1 MLINLHGMKYSD
13 TIYVVNGKDNLFD
26 YPLNSCTMQECISYL
41 SSINLIG
48 VDTETEGF
56 DFTGKKLLM
65 IQCGDKEKQF
75 VIDYRVTSKEDLA
88 LLKSVL
94 EDDSKIKILHN
105 AKFDYKF
112 LKFYC
117 NISLNNVYDT
127 FLVEKILHCGKDDY
141 GFALGKLTQRYLGV
155 TLNKEVRNR
164 FVNQESNPF
173 TVDQIVY
180 GSKDVEYLIDIYHK
194 QQADIDFKKLRSV
207 VKLENMAVIVFS
219 EIEYEGLIL
228 DTEAWKKL
236 AVRNKATSL
245 ELEKQLDKSLVA
257 DERFSRYKAQKQMDL
272 FTPVE
277 ELKDSTVKWS
287 SPTQVLKVF
296 RTLVPE
302 LESANGKKLA
312 PYRYKHNLIDEY
324 IKYKEKDKLSSAF
337 GENFYTFLSADKK
350 VRTNFTQIL
359 DTGRVSS
366 SEPNMQQIPATNEYR
381 NCFIAPE
388 GYVFVSSDYSSQE
401 LNVIAYGSQDPVFLK
416 ALENNEDLHSVCAE
430 LVFGDVWNK
439 AAEPDCD
446 YVKAKEKCNCK
457 EHKKLRTQVKT
468 INFGLAYGMGPKKL
482 SETINCNLKEAKE
495 LIAKYFKAFPKI
507 QSFLDGLGEFGK
519 RHGYIETFPP
529 FKRKR
534 WFTSWTPKMY
544 NNKDSF
550 MELGSIERA
559 SKNTPIQGSSA
570 DMTKL
575 ALVLIYKHIKENNLP
590 VKIVMTV
597 HDQID
602 TVCPIDYAEE
612 WKLKMTELMEKAANT
627 IIKNGLLKAE
637 TSITKVWSK

>member
-1 MLINLHGMKYSD
+1 MHIQQQEMKYSNS
-13 TIYVVNGKDNLFD
+13 IYVVGGKDNLFE
-26 YPLNSCTMQECISYL
+26 YPLNSCTMDECVSYL
-41 SSINLIG
+41 QSIDLIG

-75 VIDYRVTSKEDLA
+75 VIDYRVTSKEDMA
-88 LLKSVL
+88 KLKTVL
-94 EDDSKIKILHN
+94 EDASKTKILHN

-155 TLNKEVRNR
+155 TLNKEIRNR
-164 FVNQESNPF
+164 FVGQESSPF

-180 GSKDVEYLIDIYHK
+180 GAKDVEYLIDIYHK
-194 QQADIDFKKLRSV
+194 QQADIDSKKLRSV
-207 VKLENMAVIVFS
+207 VKLENEAVVVFS

-236 AVRNKATSL
+236 AVRNKAISV
-245 ELEKQLDKSLVA
+245 ELEKELDKSLLA
-257 DERFSRYKAQKQMDL
+257 DERFSRYKAEKQLDM
-272 FTPVE
+272 FTPE
-277 ELKDSTVKWS
+277 EDLKDSTVKWS
-287 SPTQVLKVF
+287 SPTQVLKIF

-312 PYRYKHNLIDEY
+312 PYRFKHTLIDEY

-430 LVFGDVWNK
+430 LVFGEVWKN
-439 AAEPDCD
+439 AAEDGCA
-446 YVKAKEKCNCK
+446 YYETKEKCDCK
-457 EHKKLRTQVKT
+457 AHKKLRTQVKT

-482 SETINCNLKEAKE
+482 SETINCDVKEAKE

-507 QSFLDGLGEFGK
+507 QSFLDRLGEFGK
-519 RHGYIETFPP
+519 KHGYIETFPP

-544 NNKDSF
+544 NDRDSF

-575 ALVLIYKHIKENNLP
+575 ALVLLHRHIKKENLP

-602 TVCPIDYAEE
+602 TICPKDYAQE
-612 WKLKMTELMEKAANT
+612 WSKQMTDIMEQAANI

-637 TSITKVWSK
+637 TTITNVWSK

>member
-1 MLINLHGMKYSD
+1 MKYSS
-13 TIYVVNGKDNLFD
+13 IYVVNGKEALFD
-26 YPLNSCTMQECISYL
+26 SPLQSCTMQDCVNHL
-41 SSINLIG
+41 QSIDLIAA
-48 VDTETEGF
+48 DTETEGL

-65 IQCGDKEKQF
+65 IQVGDKDKQF
-75 VIDYRVTSKEDLA
+75 VIDYRVTSKEDIA

-94 EDDSKIKILHN
+94 EDESKIKILHN

-127 FLVEKILHCGKDDY
+127 MLTEKVLHCGKDDF
-141 GFALGKLTQRYLGV
+141 GFSLGKLTQRYLNV
-155 TLNKEVRNR
+155 TLNKDVRNR
-164 FVNQESNPF
+164 FIDLGSNPF
-173 TVDQIVY
+173 TVDQMVY
-180 GSKDVEYLIDIYHK
+180 GAKDVEYLIDIYHK
-194 QQADIDFKKLRSV
+194 QQPDIEYKKLRSV
-207 VKLENMAVIVFS
+207 VKLENLAVVVFS

-228 DTEAWKKL
+228 DTEAWQKL
-236 AVRNKATSL
+236 AVRNKAQSVV
-245 ELEKQLDKSLVA
+245 LEKELDKTLLA
-257 DERFSRYKAQKQMDL
+257 DERFSRYKAHKQLDM
-272 FTPVE
+272 FTDVE
-277 ELKDSTVKWS
+277 ELKSSTVKWS
-287 SPTQVLKVF
+287 SPTQVVKIF

-302 LESANGKKLA
+302 LENANGKKLA
-312 PYRYKHNLIDEY
+312 PYRYKHVLIDEY

-337 GENFYTFLSADKK
+337 GDNFYSLLSADKK

-381 NCFIAPE
+381 NCFVAPE

-416 ALENNEDLHSVCAE
+416 ALQNNEDLHSVCAE

-446 YVKAKEKCNCK
+446 YVLKREKCNCSA
-457 EHKKLRTQVKT
+457 HKKLRTQVKT

-482 SETINCNLKEAKE
+482 SETINCSTKEAKE
-495 LIAKYFKAFPKI
+495 LITKYFKAFPKI
-507 QSFLDGLGEFGK
+507 EAFLNGLGEFGK
-519 RHGYIETFPP
+519 KHGYIETFPP
-529 FKRKR
+529 FRRKR
-534 WFTSWTPKMY
+534 WFNSWTPKMY
-544 NNKDSF
+544 SDRDSF

-575 ALVLIYKHIKENNLP
+575 ALVLIHKHVKENNLP
-590 VKIVMTV
+590 VKIIMTV

-602 TVCPIDYAEE
+602 TICPREYAEE
-612 WKLKMTELMEKAANT
+612 WKIVMTELMERAANT
-627 IIKNGLLKAE
+627 VIKNGLLKAE
-637 TSITKVWSK
+637 TSITNVWSK

>member
-1 MLINLHGMKYSD
+1 MHIQQPRMKYSS
-13 TIYVVNGKDNLFD
+13 IYVVNGKEALFD
-26 YPLNSCTMQECISYL
+26 SPLQSCTMQDCVNHL
-41 SSINLIG
+41 QSIDLIAA
-48 VDTETEGF
+48 DTETEGL

-65 IQCGDKEKQF
+65 IQVGDKDKQF
-75 VIDYRVTSKEDLA
+75 VIDYRVTSKEDIA

-127 FLVEKILHCGKDDY
+127 MLTEKVLHCGKDDF
-141 GFALGKLTQRYLGV
+141 GFSLGKLTQRYLNV
-155 TLNKEVRNR
+155 TLNKDVRNR
-164 FVNQESNPF
+164 FIDLGSNPF
-173 TVDQIVY
+173 TVDQMVY
-180 GSKDVEYLIDIYHK
+180 GAKDVEYLIDIYHK
-194 QQADIDFKKLRSV
+194 QQPDIEYKKLRSV
-207 VKLENMAVIVFS
+207 VKLENLAVVVFS

-228 DTEAWKKL
+228 DTEAWQKL
-236 AVRNKATSL
+236 AVRNKAQSVV
-245 ELEKQLDKSLVA
+245 LEKELDKTLLA
-257 DERFSRYKAQKQMDL
+257 DERFSRYKAHKQLDM
-272 FTPVE
+272 FTDVE
-277 ELKDSTVKWS
+277 ELKSSTVKWS
-287 SPTQVLKVF
+287 SPTQVVKIF

-302 LESANGKKLA
+302 LENANGKKLA
-312 PYRYKHNLIDEY
+312 PYRYKHVLIDEY

-337 GENFYTFLSADKK
+337 GDNFYSLLSADKK

-381 NCFIAPE
+381 NCFVAPE

-416 ALENNEDLHSVCAE
+416 ALQNNEDLHSVCAE

-439 AAEPDCD
+439 AADPDCD
-446 YVKAKEKCNCK
+446 YVKSKEKCNCSA
-457 EHKKLRTQVKT
+457 HKKLRTQVKT

-482 SETINCNLKEAKE
+482 SETINCSTKEAKE
-495 LIAKYFKAFPKI
+495 LITKYFKAFPKI
-507 QSFLDGLGEFGK
+507 EAFLNGLGEFGK
-519 RHGYIETFPP
+519 KHGYIETFPP
-529 FKRKR
+529 FRRKR
-534 WFTSWTPKMY
+534 WFNSWTPKMY
-544 NNKDSF
+544 SDRDSF

-575 ALVLIYKHIKENNLP
+575 ALVLIHKHVKENNLP
-590 VKIVMTV
+590 VKIIMTV

-602 TVCPIDYAEE
+602 TICPREYAEE
-612 WKLKMTELMEKAANT
+612 WKILMTELMERAANT
-627 IIKNGLLKAE
+627 VIKNGLLKAE
-637 TSITKVWSK
+637 TSITNVWSK

>member
-1 MLINLHGMKYSD
+1 MHIQQPRMKYSS
-13 TIYVVNGKDNLFD
+13 IYVVNGKEALFD
-26 YPLNSCTMQECISYL
+26 SPLQSCTMQDCVNHL
-41 SSINLIG
+41 QSIDLIAA
-48 VDTETEGF
+48 DTETEGL

-65 IQCGDKEKQF
+65 IQVGDKEKQF
-75 VIDYRVTSKEDLA
+75 VIDYRVTSKEDIA

-127 FLVEKILHCGKDDY
+127 MLTEKVLHCGKDDY
-141 GFALGKLTQRYLGV
+141 GFGLAKLVYRYLNV
-155 TLNKEVRNR
+155 TLNKDVRNR
-164 FVNQESNPF
+164 FIDLGSNPF
-173 TVDQIVY
+173 TVDQMVY
-180 GSKDVEYLIDIYHK
+180 GAKDVEYLIDIYHK
-194 QQADIDFKKLRSV
+194 QQPDIEYKKLRSV
-207 VKLENMAVIVFS
+207 VKLENLAVVVFS

-228 DTEAWKKL
+228 DTEAWQKL
-236 AVRNKATSL
+236 AVRNKAQSVV
-245 ELEKQLDKSLVA
+245 LEKELDKTLLA
-257 DERFSRYKAQKQMDL
+257 DERFSRYKAHKQLDM
-272 FTPVE
+272 FTDVE
-277 ELKDSTVKWS
+277 ELKSSTVKWS
-287 SPTQVLKVF
+287 SPTQVVKIF

-302 LESANGKKLA
+302 LENANGKKLA
-312 PYRYKHNLIDEY
+312 PYRYKHVLIDEY

-337 GENFYTFLSADKK
+337 GDNFYSLLSADKK

-381 NCFIAPE
+381 NCFVAPE

-416 ALENNEDLHSVCAE
+416 ALQNNEDLHSVCAE

-439 AAEPDCD
+439 AADPDCD
-446 YVKAKEKCNCK
+446 YVKSKEKCNCSA
-457 EHKKLRTQVKT
+457 HKKLRTQVKT

-482 SETINCNLKEAKE
+482 SETINCSTKEAKE
-495 LIAKYFKAFPKI
+495 LITKYFKAFPKI
-507 QSFLDGLGEFGK
+507 EAFLNGLGEFGK
-519 RHGYIETFPP
+519 KHGYIETFPP
-529 FKRKR
+529 FRRKR
-534 WFTSWTPKMY
+534 WFNSWTPKMY
-544 NNKDSF
+544 SDRDSF

-575 ALVLIYKHIKENNLP
+575 ALVLIHKHVKENNLP
-590 VKIVMTV
+590 VKIIMTV

-602 TVCPIDYAEE
+602 TICPREYAEE
-612 WKLKMTELMEKAANT
+612 WKVVMTELMERAANT
-627 IIKNGLLKAE
+627 VIKNGLLKAE

>member
-1 MLINLHGMKYSD
+1 MHIQQPRMKYSS
-13 TIYVVNGKDNLFD
+13 IYVVNGKEALFD
-26 YPLNSCTMQECISYL
+26 SPLQSCTMQDCVSHL
-41 SSINLIG
+41 QSITLIG

-65 IQCGDKEKQF
+65 IQVGDKDKQF
-75 VIDYRVTSKEDLA
+75 VIDYRVTSKEDIA

-127 FLVEKILHCGKDDY
+127 FLTEKVLHCGKDDY
-141 GFALGKLTQRYLGV
+141 GFALGKLTQRYLNV

-164 FVNQESNPF
+164 FVDLGSNPF
-173 TVDQIVY
+173 TVDQMVY
-180 GSKDVEYLIDIYHK
+180 GAKDVEYLIDIYHK
-194 QQADIDFKKLRSV
+194 QQPDIEYKKLRSV
-207 VKLENMAVIVFS
+207 VKLENLAVVVFS

-236 AVRNKATSL
+236 AVRNKAQSIV
-245 ELEKQLDKSLVA
+245 LEKELDKTLLA
-257 DERFSRYKAQKQMDL
+257 DERFSRYKAQKQMDM

-287 SPTQVLKVF
+287 SPTQVLKIF

-302 LESANGKKLA
+302 LENANGKKLA
-312 PYRYKHNLIDEY
+312 PYRFKHVLIDEY

-381 NCFIAPE
+381 NCFVAPE

-416 ALENNEDLHSVCAE
+416 ALQNNEDLHSVCAE
-430 LVFGDVWNK
+430 LVFGDVWKN
-439 AAEPDCD
+439 AAEEDCA
-446 YVKAKEKCNCK
+446 YYKTKEKCDCK
-457 EHKKLRTQVKT
+457 AHKKLRTQVKT

-482 SETINCNLKEAKE
+482 SETINCDVKEAKI
-495 LIAKYFKAFPKI
+495 LITKYFKAFPKI
-507 QSFLDGLGEFGK
+507 EAFLNGLGEFGK
-519 RHGYIETFPP
+519 KHGYIETFPP
-529 FKRKR
+529 FRRKR
-534 WFTSWTPKMY
+534 WFNSWTPKMY
-544 NNKDSF
+544 SDRDSF

-575 ALVLIYKHIKENNLP
+575 ALVLIHKHVKENNLP
-590 VKIVMTV
+590 VKIIMTV

-602 TVCPIDYAEE
+602 TICPREYAEE
-612 WKLKMTELMEKAANT
+612 WKIVMTELMEKAANT
-627 IIKNGLLKAE
+627 VIKNGLLKAE
-637 TSITKVWSK
+637 TSITNVWSK

>member
-1 MLINLHGMKYSD
+1 MHIQQPRMKYSS
-13 TIYVVNGKDNLFD
+13 IYVVNGKEALFD
-26 YPLNSCTMQECISYL
+26 SPLQSCTMQDCVNHL
-41 SSINLIG
+41 QSIDLIAA
-48 VDTETEGF
+48 DTETEGL

-65 IQCGDKEKQF
+65 IQVGNKDKQF
-75 VIDYRVTSKEDLA
+75 VIDYRVTSKEDIA

-94 EDDSKIKILHN
+94 EDESKIKILHN

-127 FLVEKILHCGKDDY
+127 MLTEKVLHCGKDDY
-141 GFALGKLTQRYLGV
+141 GFSLGKLTQRYLNV
-155 TLNKEVRNR
+155 TLNKDVRNR
-164 FVNQESNPF
+164 FIDLGSNPF
-173 TVDQIVY
+173 TVDQMVY
-180 GSKDVEYLIDIYHK
+180 GAKDVEYLIDIYHK
-194 QQADIDFKKLRSV
+194 QQPDIEFKKLRSV
-207 VKLENMAVIVFS
+207 VKLENLAVVVFS

-228 DTEAWKKL
+228 DTEAWQKL
-236 AVRNKATSL
+236 AVRNKAQSVV
-245 ELEKQLDKSLVA
+245 LEKELDKTLLA
-257 DERFSRYKAQKQMDL
+257 DERFSRYKAHKQLDM
-272 FTPVE
+272 FTDVE
-277 ELKDSTVKWS
+277 ELKSSTVKWS
-287 SPTQVLKVF
+287 SPTQVVKIF

-302 LESANGKKLA
+302 LENANGKKLA
-312 PYRYKHNLIDEY
+312 PYRYKHVLIDEY

-337 GENFYTFLSADKK
+337 GDNFYSLLSADKK

-381 NCFIAPE
+381 NCFVAPE

-416 ALENNEDLHSVCAE
+416 ALQNNEDLHSVCAE

-446 YVKAKEKCNCK
+446 YVLKREKCNCSA
-457 EHKKLRTQVKT
+457 HKKLRTQVKT

-482 SETINCNLKEAKE
+482 SETINCSTKEAKE
-495 LIAKYFKAFPKI
+495 LITKYFKAFPKI
-507 QSFLDGLGEFGK
+507 EAFLNGLGEFGK
-519 RHGYIETFPP
+519 KHGYIETFPP
-529 FKRKR
+529 FRRKR
-534 WFTSWTPKMY
+534 WFNSWTPKMY
-544 NNKDSF
+544 SDRDSF

-575 ALVLIYKHIKENNLP
+575 ALVLIHKHVKENNLP
-590 VKIVMTV
+590 VKIIMTV

-602 TVCPIDYAEE
+602 TICPREYAEE
-612 WKLKMTELMEKAANT
+612 WKILMTELMEKAANT
-627 IIKNGLLKAE
+627 VIKNGLLKAE
-637 TSITKVWSK
+637 TSITNVWSK

>member
-1 MLINLHGMKYSD
+1 MKYSS
-13 TIYVVNGKDNLFD
+13 IYVVNGKEALFD
-26 YPLNSCTMQECISYL
+26 SPLQSCTMQDCVNHL
-41 SSINLIG
+41 QSIDLIAA
-48 VDTETEGF
+48 DTETEGL

-65 IQCGDKEKQF
+65 IQVGDKDKQF
-75 VIDYRVTSKEDLA
+75 VIDYRVTSKEDIA
-88 LLKSVL
+88 LLKTVL

-127 FLVEKILHCGKDDY
+127 MLSEKVLHCGKDDY
-141 GFALGKLTQRYLGV
+141 GFALGKLTQRYLNV

-164 FVNQESNPF
+164 FVDLGSNPF
-173 TVDQIVY
+173 TVDQMVY
-180 GSKDVEYLIDIYHK
+180 GAKDVEYLIDIYHK
-194 QQADIDFKKLRSV
+194 QQPDIEFKKLRSV
-207 VKLENMAVIVFS
+207 VKLENLAVVVFS

-228 DTEAWKKL
+228 DTEAWQKL
-236 AVRNKATSL
+236 AVRNKAQSVV
-245 ELEKQLDKSLVA
+245 LEKELDKTLLA
-257 DERFSRYKAQKQMDL
+257 DERFSRYKAHKQLDM
-272 FTPVE
+272 FTDVE
-277 ELKDSTVKWS
+277 ELKSSTVKWS
-287 SPTQVLKVF
+287 SPTQVVKIF

-302 LESANGKKLA
+302 LENANGKKLA
-312 PYRYKHNLIDEY
+312 PYRYKHVLIDEY

-337 GENFYTFLSADKK
+337 GDNFYSLLSADKK

-381 NCFIAPE
+381 NCFVAPE

-416 ALENNEDLHSVCAE
+416 ALQNNEDLHSVCAE

-439 AAEPDCD
+439 AADPDCD
-446 YVKAKEKCNCK
+446 YVLRKEKCNCSA
-457 EHKKLRTQVKT
+457 HKKLRTQVKT

-482 SETINCNLKEAKE
+482 SETINCSTKEAKE
-495 LIAKYFKAFPKI
+495 LITKYFKAFPKI
-507 QSFLDGLGEFGK
+507 EAFLNGLGEFGK
-519 RHGYIETFPP
+519 KHGYIETFPP
-529 FKRKR
+529 FRRKR
-534 WFTSWTPKMY
+534 WFNSWTPKMY
-544 NNKDSF
+544 SDRDSF

-575 ALVLIYKHIKENNLP
+575 ALVLIHKHVKENNLP
-590 VKIVMTV
+590 VKIIMTV

-602 TVCPIDYAEE
+602 TICPREYAEE
-612 WKLKMTELMEKAANT
+612 WKIVMTELMERAANT
-627 IIKNGLLKAE
+627 VIKNGLLKAE
-637 TSITKVWSK
+637 TSITNVWSK

>member
-1 MLINLHGMKYSD
+1 MLINLRGMKYSD
-13 TIYVVNGKDNLFD
+13 TIYVVGGKDNLFD
-26 YPLNSCTMQECISYL
+26 YPLNSCTMQDCVDYL
-41 SSINLIG
+41 RSIDLIG

-56 DFTGKKLLM
+56 DFTCKKLLM

-75 VIDYRVTSKEDLA
+75 VIDYRVTSKEDIA

-94 EDDSKIKILHN
+94 EDESKIKILHN

-112 LKFYC
+112 LKLYC

-127 FLVEKILHCGKDDY
+127 FLVEKILHCGKTDY

-207 VKLENMAVIVFS
+207 VKLENLAVIVFS

-228 DTEAWKKL
+228 DTKAWEKL
-236 AVRNKATSL
+236 AVRNKALSVQ
-245 ELEKQLDKSLVA
+245 LEKELDKTLLA
-257 DERFSRYKAQKQMDL
+257 DERFSRYKAQKQMDM

-287 SPTQVLKVF
+287 SPTQVLKIF
-296 RTLVPE
+296 RNLVPE

-312 PYRYKHNLIDEY
+312 PYRFKHTIIDEY
-324 IKYKEKDKLSSAF
+324 IKFKEKDKLSSAF

-381 NCFIAPE
+381 NCFVAPE

-446 YVKAKEKCNCK
+446 YVLRKEKCNCK
-457 EHKKLRTQVKT
+457 AHKKLRTQVKT

-482 SETINCNLKEAKE
+482 SETINCNVKEAKE
-495 LIAKYFKAFPKI
+495 LITKYFKAFPKI
-507 QSFLDGLGEFGK
+507 ESFLNNLGEFGK

-529 FKRKR
+529 FRRKR
-534 WFTSWTPKMY
+534 WFNSWTPKMY
-544 NNKDSF
+544 NDKDSF

-575 ALVLIYKHIKENNLP
+575 ALVLIHKHIKENNLP

-602 TVCPIDYAEE
+602 TICPEDYAEE
-612 WKLKMTELMEKAANT
+612 WKQSMTEIMEKASNT

-637 TSITKVWSK
+637 TSITKLWSK

>member
-1 MLINLHGMKYSD
+1 MHIQQPRMKYSS
-13 TIYVVNGKDNLFD
+13 IYVVNGKEALFD
-26 YPLNSCTMQECISYL
+26 SPLQSCTMQDCVDHL
-41 SSINLIG
+41 QSINLIAA
-48 VDTETEGF
+48 DTETEGL

-65 IQCGDKEKQF
+65 IQVGDKEKQF
-75 VIDYRVTSKEDLA
+75 VIDYRVTSKEDIA

-127 FLVEKILHCGKDDY
+127 MLTEKVLHCGKDDY
-141 GFALGKLTQRYLGV
+141 GFSLGKLTQRYLNV
-155 TLNKEVRNR
+155 TLNKDVRNR
-164 FVNQESNPF
+164 FIDLGSNPF
-173 TVDQIVY
+173 TVDQMVY
-180 GSKDVEYLIDIYHK
+180 GAKDVEYLIDIYHK
-194 QQADIDFKKLRSV
+194 QQPDIEYKKLRSV
-207 VKLENMAVIVFS
+207 VKLENLAVVVFS

-228 DTEAWKKL
+228 DTEAWQKL
-236 AVRNKATSL
+236 AVRNKAQSVV
-245 ELEKQLDKSLVA
+245 LEKELDKTLLA
-257 DERFSRYKAQKQMDL
+257 DERFSRYKAHKQLDM
-272 FTPVE
+272 FTDVE
-277 ELKDSTVKWS
+277 ELKSSTVKWS
-287 SPTQVLKVF
+287 SPTQVVKIF

-302 LESANGKKLA
+302 LENANGKKLA
-312 PYRYKHNLIDEY
+312 PYRYKHVLIDEY

-337 GENFYTFLSADKK
+337 GDNFYSLLSADKK

-381 NCFIAPE
+381 NCFVAPE

-416 ALENNEDLHSVCAE
+416 ALQNNEDLHSVCAE

-446 YVKAKEKCNCK
+446 YVLKREKCNCSA
-457 EHKKLRTQVKT
+457 HKKLRTQVKT

-482 SETINCNLKEAKE
+482 SETINCSTKEAKE
-495 LIAKYFKAFPKI
+495 LITKYFKAFPKI
-507 QSFLDGLGEFGK
+507 EAFLNGLGEFGK
-519 RHGYIETFPP
+519 KHGYIETFPP
-529 FKRKR
+529 FRRKR
-534 WFTSWTPKMY
+534 WFNSWTPKMY
-544 NNKDSF
+544 SDRDSF

-575 ALVLIYKHIKENNLP
+575 ALVLIHKHVKENNLP
-590 VKIVMTV
+590 VKIIMTV

-602 TVCPIDYAEE
+602 TICPQEYAEE
-612 WKLKMTELMEKAANT
+612 WKILMTELMERAANT
-627 IIKNGLLKAE
+627 VIKNGLLKAE

>member
-1 MLINLHGMKYSD
+1 MHIQQPRMKYSS
-13 TIYVVNGKDNLFD
+13 IYVVNGKEALFD
-26 YPLNSCTMQECISYL
+26 SPLQSCTMQDCVNHL
-41 SSINLIG
+41 QSIDLIAA
-48 VDTETEGF
+48 DTETEGL

-65 IQCGDKEKQF
+65 IQVGDKDKQF
-75 VIDYRVTSKEDLA
+75 VIDYRVTSKEDIA

-127 FLVEKILHCGKDDY
+127 MLTEKVLHCGKDDY
-141 GFALGKLTQRYLGV
+141 GFGLAKLVYRYLNV
-155 TLNKEVRNR
+155 TLNKDVRNR
-164 FVNQESNPF
+164 FIDLGSNPF
-173 TVDQIVY
+173 TVDQMVY
-180 GSKDVEYLIDIYHK
+180 GAKDVEYLIDIYHK
-194 QQADIDFKKLRSV
+194 QQPDIEFKKLRSV
-207 VKLENMAVIVFS
+207 VKLENLAVVVFS

-228 DTEAWKKL
+228 DTEAWQKL
-236 AVRNKATSL
+236 AVRNKAQSVV
-245 ELEKQLDKSLVA
+245 LEKELDKTLLA
-257 DERFSRYKAQKQMDL
+257 DERFSRYKAHKQLDM
-272 FTPVE
+272 FTDVE
-277 ELKDSTVKWS
+277 ELKSSTVKWS
-287 SPTQVLKVF
+287 SPTQVVKIF

-302 LESANGKKLA
+302 LENANGKKLA
-312 PYRYKHNLIDEY
+312 PYRYKHVLIDEY

-337 GENFYTFLSADKK
+337 GDNFYSLLSADKK

-381 NCFIAPE
+381 NCFVAPE

-416 ALENNEDLHSVCAE
+416 ALQNNEDLHSVCAE

-446 YVKAKEKCNCK
+446 YVLRKEKCNCSA
-457 EHKKLRTQVKT
+457 HKKLRTQVKT

-482 SETINCNLKEAKE
+482 SETINCSTKEAKE
-495 LIAKYFKAFPKI
+495 LITKYFKAFPKI
-507 QSFLDGLGEFGK
+507 EAFLNGLGEFGK
-519 RHGYIETFPP
+519 KHGYIETFPP
-529 FKRKR
+529 FRRKR
-534 WFTSWTPKMY
+534 WFNSWTPKMY
-544 NNKDSF
+544 SDRDSF

-575 ALVLIYKHIKENNLP
+575 ALVLIHKHVKENNLP
-590 VKIVMTV
+590 VKIIMTV

-602 TVCPIDYAEE
+602 TICPREYAEE
-612 WKLKMTELMEKAANT
+612 WKVVMTELMERAANT
-627 IIKNGLLKAE
+627 VIKNGLLKAE
-637 TSITKVWSK
+637 TSITNVWSK

>member
-1 MLINLHGMKYSD
+1 MHIQQPRMKYSD
-13 TIYVVNGKDNLFD
+13 TIYVVGGKDNLFD
-26 YPLNSCTMQECISYL
+26 YPLNSCTMQDCVAHL
-41 SSINLIG
+41 QSITLIG

-65 IQCGDKEKQF
+65 IQVGDKEKQF
-75 VIDYRVTSKEDLA
+75 VIDYRVTSKEDIA

-94 EDDSKIKILHN
+94 EDESKIKILHN

-127 FLVEKILHCGKDDY
+127 FLTEKVLHCGKDDY
-141 GFALGKLTQRYLGV
+141 GFALGKLTQRYLNV

-164 FVNQESNPF
+164 FVDLGSNPF
-173 TVDQIVY
+173 TVDQMVY
-180 GSKDVEYLIDIYHK
+180 GAKDVEYLIDIYHK
-194 QQADIDFKKLRSV
+194 QQPDIEFKKLRSV
-207 VKLENMAVIVFS
+207 VKLENLAVVVFS

-236 AVRNKATSL
+236 AVRNKAQSIV
-245 ELEKQLDKSLVA
+245 LEKELDKTLLA
-257 DERFSRYKAQKQMDL
+257 DERFSRYKAQKQMDM

-287 SPTQVLKVF
+287 SPTQVLKIF

-302 LESANGKKLA
+302 LENANGKKLA
-312 PYRYKHNLIDEY
+312 PYRFKHVLIDEY

-381 NCFIAPE
+381 NCFVAPE

-416 ALENNEDLHSVCAE
+416 ALQNNEDLHSVCAE

-446 YVKAKEKCNCK
+446 YVKSKEKCNCSA
-457 EHKKLRTQVKT
+457 HKKLRTQVKT

-482 SETINCNLKEAKE
+482 SETINCDVKEAKE
-495 LIAKYFKAFPKI
+495 LITKYFKAFPKI
-507 QSFLDGLGEFGK
+507 EEFLNGLGEFGK

-529 FKRKR
+529 FRRKR
-534 WFTSWTPKMY
+534 WFNSWTPKMY
-544 NNKDSF
+544 NDKDSF

-575 ALVLIYKHIKENNLP
+575 ALVLIHKHIKENNLP
-590 VKIVMTV
+590 VKIIMTV

-602 TVCPIDYAEE
+602 TVCPKEYAEE
-612 WKLKMTELMEKAANT
+612 WKVLMTELMEKAALT

-637 TSITKVWSK
+637 TSITNVWSK

>member
-1 MLINLHGMKYSD
+1 MHIQQPRMKYSS
-13 TIYVVNGKDNLFD
+13 IYVVNGKEALFD
-26 YPLNSCTMQECISYL
+26 SPLQSCTMQDCVAHL
-41 SSINLIG
+41 QSITLIAA
-48 VDTETEGF
+48 DTETEGL

-65 IQCGDKEKQF
+65 IQVGDKDKQF
-75 VIDYRVTSKEDLA
+75 VIDYRVTSKEDIA

-94 EDDSKIKILHN
+94 EDESKIKILHN

-127 FLVEKILHCGKDDY
+127 MLTEKVLHCGKDDY
-141 GFALGKLTQRYLGV
+141 GFGLAKLVYRYLNV
-155 TLNKEVRNR
+155 TLNKDVRNR
-164 FVNQESNPF
+164 FIDLGSNPF
-173 TVDQIVY
+173 TVDQMVY
-180 GSKDVEYLIDIYHK
+180 GAKDVEYLIDIYHK
-194 QQADIDFKKLRSV
+194 QQPDIEYKKLRSV
-207 VKLENMAVIVFS
+207 VKLENLAVVVFS

-228 DTEAWKKL
+228 DTEAWQKL
-236 AVRNKATSL
+236 AVRNKAQSVV
-245 ELEKQLDKSLVA
+245 LEKELDKTLLA
-257 DERFSRYKAQKQMDL
+257 DERFSRYKAHKQLDM
-272 FTPVE
+272 FTDVE
-277 ELKDSTVKWS
+277 ELKSSTVKWS
-287 SPTQVLKVF
+287 SPTQVVKIF

-302 LESANGKKLA
+302 LENANGKKLA
-312 PYRYKHNLIDEY
+312 PYRYKHVLIDEY

-337 GENFYTFLSADKK
+337 GDNFYSLLSADKK

-381 NCFIAPE
+381 NCFVAPE

-416 ALENNEDLHSVCAE
+416 ALQNNEDLHSVCAE

-446 YVKAKEKCNCK
+446 YVLKREKCNCSA
-457 EHKKLRTQVKT
+457 HKKLRTQVKT

-482 SETINCNLKEAKE
+482 SETINCSTKEAKE
-495 LIAKYFKAFPKI
+495 LITKYFKAFPKI
-507 QSFLDGLGEFGK
+507 EAFLNGLGEFGK
-519 RHGYIETFPP
+519 KHGYIETFPP
-529 FKRKR
+529 FRRKR
-534 WFTSWTPKMY
+534 WFNSWTPKMY
-544 NNKDSF
+544 SDRDSF

-575 ALVLIYKHIKENNLP
+575 ALVLIHKHVKENNLP
-590 VKIVMTV
+590 VKIIMTV

-602 TVCPIDYAEE
+602 TICPREYAEE
-612 WKLKMTELMEKAANT
+612 WKILMTELMERAANT
-627 IIKNGLLKAE
+627 VIKNGLLKAE

>member
-1 MLINLHGMKYSD
+1 MHIQQPRMKYSD
-13 TIYVVNGKDNLFD
+13 TIYVVGGKDNLFD
-26 YPLNSCTMQECISYL
+26 YPLNSCTMQDCVAHL
-41 SSINLIG
+41 QSITLIG

-65 IQCGDKEKQF
+65 IQVGDKEKQF
-75 VIDYRVTSKEDLA
+75 VIDYRVTSKEDIA

-94 EDDSKIKILHN
+94 EDESKIKILHN

-127 FLVEKILHCGKDDY
+127 FLTEKVLHCGKDDY
-141 GFALGKLTQRYLGV
+141 GFALGKLTQRYLNV

-164 FVNQESNPF
+164 FVDLGSNPF
-173 TVDQIVY
+173 TVDQMVY
-180 GSKDVEYLIDIYHK
+180 GAKDVEYLIDIYHK
-194 QQADIDFKKLRSV
+194 QQPDIEFKKLRSV
-207 VKLENMAVIVFS
+207 VKLENLAVVVFS

-236 AVRNKATSL
+236 AVRNKAQSIV
-245 ELEKQLDKSLVA
+245 LEKELDKTLLA
-257 DERFSRYKAQKQMDL
+257 DERFSRYKAQKQMDM

-287 SPTQVLKVF
+287 SPTQVLKIF

-302 LESANGKKLA
+302 LENANGKKLA
-312 PYRYKHNLIDEY
+312 PYRFKHVLIDEY

-381 NCFIAPE
+381 NCFVAPE

-446 YVKAKEKCNCK
+446 YVLRKEKCNCSA
-457 EHKKLRTQVKT
+457 HKKLRTQVKT

-482 SETINCNLKEAKE
+482 SETINCDVKEAKE
-495 LIAKYFKAFPKI
+495 LITKYFKAFPKI
-507 QSFLDGLGEFGK
+507 EAFLNSLGEFGK
-519 RHGYIETFPP
+519 KHGYIETFPP
-529 FKRKR
+529 FRRKR
-534 WFTSWTPKMY
+534 WFNSWTPKMY
-544 NNKDSF
+544 NDKDSF

-575 ALVLIYKHIKENNLP
+575 ALVLIHKHIKENNLP
-590 VKIVMTV
+590 VKIIMTV

-602 TVCPIDYAEE
+602 TVCPKEYAEE
-612 WKLKMTELMEKAANT
+612 WKVLMTELMEKAANT
-627 IIKNGLLKAE
+627 VIKNGLLKAE
-637 TSITKVWSK
+637 TSITNVWSK

>member
-1 MLINLHGMKYSD
+1 MHIQQPRMKYSS
-13 TIYVVNGKDNLFD
+13 IYVVNGKEALFD
-26 YPLNSCTMQECISYL
+26 SPLQSCTMQDCVAHL
-41 SSINLIG
+41 QSITLIG

-65 IQCGDKEKQF
+65 IQVGDKEKQF
-75 VIDYRVTSKEDLA
+75 VIDYRVTSKEDIA

-127 FLVEKILHCGKDDY
+127 FLTEKVLHCGKDDY
-141 GFALGKLTQRYLGV
+141 GFALGKLTQRYLNV

-164 FVNQESNPF
+164 FVDLGSNPF
-173 TVDQIVY
+173 TVDQMVY
-180 GSKDVEYLIDIYHK
+180 GAKDVEYLIDIYHK
-194 QQADIDFKKLRSV
+194 QQPDIEFKKLRSV
-207 VKLENMAVIVFS
+207 VKLENLAVVVFS

-236 AVRNKATSL
+236 AVRNKAQSIV
-245 ELEKQLDKSLVA
+245 LEKELDKTLLA
-257 DERFSRYKAQKQMDL
+257 DERFSRYKAQKQMNM

-287 SPTQVLKVF
+287 SPTQVLKIF

-302 LESANGKKLA
+302 LENANGKKLA
-312 PYRYKHNLIDEY
+312 PYRFKHVLIDEY

-381 NCFIAPE
+381 NCFVAPE

-416 ALENNEDLHSVCAE
+416 ALQNNEDLHSVCAE

-439 AAEPDCD
+439 AADPDCD
-446 YVKAKEKCNCK
+446 YVLRKEKCNCSA
-457 EHKKLRTQVKT
+457 HKKLRTQVKT

-482 SETINCNLKEAKE
+482 SETINCDVKEAKI
-495 LIAKYFKAFPKI
+495 LITKYFKAFPKI
-507 QSFLDGLGEFGK
+507 EAFLNGLGEFGK
-519 RHGYIETFPP
+519 KHGYIETFPP
-529 FKRKR
+529 FRRKR
-534 WFTSWTPKMY
+534 WFNSWTPKMY
-544 NNKDSF
+544 SDRDSF

-575 ALVLIYKHIKENNLP
+575 ALVLIHKHVKENNLP
-590 VKIVMTV
+590 VKIIMTV

-602 TVCPIDYAEE
+602 TICPREYAEE
-612 WKLKMTELMEKAANT
+612 WKVLMTELMEKAANT
-627 IIKNGLLKAE
+627 VIKNGLLKAE
-637 TSITKVWSK
+637 TSITNVWSK

>member
-1 MLINLHGMKYSD
+1 MHIQQPRMKYSS
-13 TIYVVNGKDNLFD
+13 IYVVNGKEALFD
-26 YPLNSCTMQECISYL
+26 SPLQSCTMQDCVNHL
-41 SSINLIG
+41 QSITLIG
-48 VDTETEGF
+48 VDTETEGL

-65 IQCGDKEKQF
+65 IQVGDKEKQF
-75 VIDYRVTSKEDLA
+75 VIDYRVTSKEDIA

-127 FLVEKILHCGKDDY
+127 MLTEKVLHCGKDDY
-141 GFALGKLTQRYLGV
+141 GFALGKLTQRYLNV

-164 FVNQESNPF
+164 FVDLGSNPF
-173 TVDQIVY
+173 TVDQMVY
-180 GSKDVEYLIDIYHK
+180 GAKDVEYLIDIYHK
-194 QQADIDFKKLRSV
+194 QQPDIEYKKLRSV
-207 VKLENMAVIVFS
+207 VKLENLAVVVFS

-236 AVRNKATSL
+236 AVRNKAQSIV
-245 ELEKQLDKSLVA
+245 LEKELDKTLLA
-257 DERFSRYKAQKQMDL
+257 DERFSQYKAQKQMDM

-287 SPTQVLKVF
+287 SPTQVLKIF

-302 LESANGKKLA
+302 LENANGKKLA
-312 PYRYKHNLIDEY
+312 PYRFKHVLIDEY

-381 NCFIAPE
+381 NCFVAPE

-416 ALENNEDLHSVCAE
+416 ALQNNEDLHSVCAE

-439 AAEPDCD
+439 AADPDCD
-446 YVKAKEKCNCK
+446 YVLRKEKCNCSA
-457 EHKKLRTQVKT
+457 HKKLRTQVKT

-482 SETINCNLKEAKE
+482 SETINCDVKEAKI
-495 LIAKYFKAFPKI
+495 LITKYFKAFPKI
-507 QSFLDGLGEFGK
+507 EAFLNGLGEFGK
-519 RHGYIETFPP
+519 KHGYIETFPP
-529 FKRKR
+529 FRRKR
-534 WFTSWTPKMY
+534 WFNSWTPKMY
-544 NNKDSF
+544 SDRDSF

-575 ALVLIYKHIKENNLP
+575 ALVLIHKHVKENNLP
-590 VKIVMTV
+590 VKIIMTV

-602 TVCPIDYAEE
+602 TICPREYAEE
-612 WKLKMTELMEKAANT
+612 WKIVMTELMERAANT
-627 IIKNGLLKAE
+627 VIKNGLLKAE
-637 TSITKVWSK
+637 TSITNVWSK

>member
-1 MLINLHGMKYSD
+1 MHIQQPRMKYSS
-13 TIYVVNGKDNLFD
+13 IYVVNGKEALFD
-26 YPLNSCTMQECISYL
+26 SPLQSCTMQDCVDHL
-41 SSINLIG
+41 QSIDLIAA
-48 VDTETEGF
+48 DTETEGL

-65 IQCGDKEKQF
+65 IQVGDKEKQF
-75 VIDYRVTSKEDLA
+75 VIDYRVTSKEDIA

-127 FLVEKILHCGKDDY
+127 MLTEKVLHCGKDDY
-141 GFALGKLTQRYLGV
+141 GFGLAKLVYRYLNV

-164 FVNQESNPF
+164 FIDLGSNPF
-173 TVDQIVY
+173 TVDQMVY
-180 GSKDVEYLIDIYHK
+180 GAKDVEYLIDIYHK
-194 QQADIDFKKLRSV
+194 QQPDIEYKKLRSV
-207 VKLENMAVIVFS
+207 VKLENLAVVVFS

-228 DTEAWKKL
+228 DTEAWQKL
-236 AVRNKATSL
+236 AVRNKAQSVV
-245 ELEKQLDKSLVA
+245 LEKELDKTLLA
-257 DERFSRYKAQKQMDL
+257 DERFSRYKAHKQLDM
-272 FTPVE
+272 FTDVE
-277 ELKDSTVKWS
+277 ELKSSTVKWS
-287 SPTQVLKVF
+287 SPTQVVKIF

-302 LESANGKKLA
+302 LENANGKKLA
-312 PYRYKHNLIDEY
+312 PYRYKHVLIDEY

-337 GENFYTFLSADKK
+337 GDNFYSLLSADKK

-381 NCFIAPE
+381 NCFVAPE

-416 ALENNEDLHSVCAE
+416 ALQNNEDLHSVCAE
-430 LVFGDVWNK
+430 LVFGEVWNK
-439 AAEPDCD
+439 AADPDCD
-446 YVKAKEKCNCK
+446 YVLKKEKCNCSA
-457 EHKKLRTQVKT
+457 HKKLRTQVKT

-482 SETINCNLKEAKE
+482 SETINCSTKEAKE
-495 LIAKYFKAFPKI
+495 LITKYFKAFPKI
-507 QSFLDGLGEFGK
+507 EAFLNGLGEFGK
-519 RHGYIETFPP
+519 KHGYIETFPP
-529 FKRKR
+529 FRRKR
-534 WFTSWTPKMY
+534 WFNSWTPKMY
-544 NNKDSF
+544 SDRDSF

-575 ALVLIYKHIKENNLP
+575 ALVLIHKHVKENNLP
-590 VKIVMTV
+590 VKIIMTV

-602 TVCPIDYAEE
+602 TICPQEYAEE
-612 WKLKMTELMEKAANT
+612 WKVVMTELMERAANT
-627 IIKNGLLKAE
+627 VIKNGLLKAE

>member
-1 MLINLHGMKYSD
+1 MHIQQPRMKYSS
-13 TIYVVNGKDNLFD
+13 IYVVNGKEALFD
-26 YPLNSCTMQECISYL
+26 SPLQSCTMQDCVAHL
-41 SSINLIG
+41 QSITLIG

-65 IQCGDKEKQF
+65 IQVGDKEKQF
-75 VIDYRVTSKEDLA
+75 VIDYRVTSKDDIA

-127 FLVEKILHCGKDDY
+127 FLTEKVLHCGKDDY
-141 GFALGKLTQRYLGV
+141 GFALGKLTQRYLNV

-164 FVNQESNPF
+164 FVDLGSNPF
-173 TVDQIVY
+173 TVDQMVY
-180 GSKDVEYLIDIYHK
+180 GAKDVEYLIDIYHK
-194 QQADIDFKKLRSV
+194 QQPDIEFKKLRSV
-207 VKLENMAVIVFS
+207 VKLENLAVVVFS

-236 AVRNKATSL
+236 AVRNKAQSIV
-245 ELEKQLDKSLVA
+245 LEKELDKTLLA
-257 DERFSRYKAQKQMDL
+257 DERFSRYKAQKQMNM

-287 SPTQVLKVF
+287 SPTQVLKIF

-302 LESANGKKLA
+302 LENANGKKLA
-312 PYRYKHNLIDEY
+312 PYRFKHVLIDEY

-381 NCFIAPE
+381 NCFVAPE

-416 ALENNEDLHSVCAE
+416 ALQNNEDLHSVCAE

-439 AAEPDCD
+439 AADPDCD
-446 YVKAKEKCNCK
+446 YVLRKEKCNCSA
-457 EHKKLRTQVKT
+457 HKKLRTQVKT

-482 SETINCNLKEAKE
+482 SETINCDVKEAKI
-495 LIAKYFKAFPKI
+495 LITKYFKAFPKI
-507 QSFLDGLGEFGK
+507 EAFLNGLGEFGK
-519 RHGYIETFPP
+519 KHGYIETFPP
-529 FKRKR
+529 FRRKR
-534 WFTSWTPKMY
+534 WFNSWTPKMY
-544 NNKDSF
+544 SDRDSF

-575 ALVLIYKHIKENNLP
+575 ALVLIHKHVKENNLP
-590 VKIVMTV
+590 VKIIMTV

-602 TVCPIDYAEE
+602 TICPREYAEE
-612 WKLKMTELMEKAANT
+612 WKVLMTELMEKAANT
-627 IIKNGLLKAE
+627 VIKNGLLKAE
-637 TSITKVWSK
+637 TSITNVWSK

>member
-1 MLINLHGMKYSD
+1 MHIQQPRMKYSS
-13 TIYVVNGKDNLFD
+13 IYVVNGKEALFD
-26 YPLNSCTMQECISYL
+26 SPLQSCTMQDCVNHL
-41 SSINLIG
+41 QSIDLIAA
-48 VDTETEGF
+48 DTETEGL

-65 IQCGDKEKQF
+65 IQVGDKDKQF
-75 VIDYRVTSKEDLA
+75 VIDYRVTSKEDIA

-127 FLVEKILHCGKDDY
+127 MLTEKVLHCGKDDY
-141 GFALGKLTQRYLGV
+141 GFGLAKLVYRYLNV

-164 FVNQESNPF
+164 FIDLGSNPF
-173 TVDQIVY
+173 TVDQMVY
-180 GSKDVEYLIDIYHK
+180 GAKDVEYLIDIYHK
-194 QQADIDFKKLRSV
+194 QQPDIEFKKLRSV
-207 VKLENMAVIVFS
+207 VKLENLAVVVFS

-228 DTEAWKKL
+228 DTEAWQKL
-236 AVRNKATSL
+236 AVRNKAQSVV
-245 ELEKQLDKSLVA
+245 LEKELDKTLLA
-257 DERFSRYKAQKQMDL
+257 DERFSRYKAHKQLDM
-272 FTPVE
+272 FTDVE
-277 ELKDSTVKWS
+277 ELKSSTVKWS
-287 SPTQVLKVF
+287 SPTQVVKIF

-302 LESANGKKLA
+302 LENANGKKLA
-312 PYRYKHNLIDEY
+312 PYRYKHVLIDEY

-337 GENFYTFLSADKK
+337 GDNFYSLLSADKK

-381 NCFIAPE
+381 NCFVAPE

-416 ALENNEDLHSVCAE
+416 ALQNNEDLHSVCAE

-439 AAEPDCD
+439 AADPDCD
-446 YVKAKEKCNCK
+446 YVKSKEKCNCSA
-457 EHKKLRTQVKT
+457 HKKLRTQVKT

-482 SETINCNLKEAKE
+482 SETINCSTKEAKE
-495 LIAKYFKAFPKI
+495 LITKYFKAFPKI
-507 QSFLDGLGEFGK
+507 EAFLNGLGEFGK
-519 RHGYIETFPP
+519 KHGYIETFPP
-529 FKRKR
+529 FRRKR
-534 WFTSWTPKMY
+534 WFNSWTPKMY
-544 NNKDSF
+544 SDRDSF

-575 ALVLIYKHIKENNLP
+575 ALVLIHKHVKENNLP
-590 VKIVMTV
+590 VKIIMTV

-602 TVCPIDYAEE
+602 TICPREYAEE
-612 WKLKMTELMEKAANT
+612 WKILMTELMERAANT
-627 IIKNGLLKAE
+627 VIKNGLLKAE
-637 TSITKVWSK
+637 TSITNVWSK

>member
-1 MLINLHGMKYSD
+1 MHIQQPRMKYSS
-13 TIYVVNGKDNLFD
+13 IYVVNGKEALFD
-26 YPLNSCTMQECISYL
+26 SPLQSCTMQDCVNHL
-41 SSINLIG
+41 QSIDLIAA
-48 VDTETEGF
+48 DTETEGL

-65 IQCGDKEKQF
+65 IQVGDKDKQF
-75 VIDYRVTSKEDLA
+75 VIDYRVTSKEDIA

-127 FLVEKILHCGKDDY
+127 MLTEKVLHCGKDDY
-141 GFALGKLTQRYLGV
+141 GFGLAKLVYRYLNV
-155 TLNKEVRNR
+155 TLNKDVRNR
-164 FVNQESNPF
+164 FIDLGSNPF
-173 TVDQIVY
+173 TVDQMVY
-180 GSKDVEYLIDIYHK
+180 GAKDVEYLIDIYHK
-194 QQADIDFKKLRSV
+194 QQPDIEYKKLRSV
-207 VKLENMAVIVFS
+207 VKLENLAVVVFS

-228 DTEAWKKL
+228 DTEAWQKL
-236 AVRNKATSL
+236 AVRNKAQSVV
-245 ELEKQLDKSLVA
+245 LEKELDKTLLA
-257 DERFSRYKAQKQMDL
+257 DERFSRYKAHKQLDM
-272 FTPVE
+272 FTDVE
-277 ELKDSTVKWS
+277 ELKSSTVKWS
-287 SPTQVLKVF
+287 SPTQVVKIF

-302 LESANGKKLA
+302 LENANGKKLA
-312 PYRYKHNLIDEY
+312 PYRYKHVLIDEY

-337 GENFYTFLSADKK
+337 GDNFYSLLSADKK

-381 NCFIAPE
+381 NCFVAPE

-416 ALENNEDLHSVCAE
+416 ALQNNEDLHSVCAE

-439 AAEPDCD
+439 AADPDCD
-446 YVKAKEKCNCK
+446 YVLKREKCNCSA
-457 EHKKLRTQVKT
+457 HKKLRTQVKT

-482 SETINCNLKEAKE
+482 SETINCSTKEAKE
-495 LIAKYFKAFPKI
+495 LITKYFKAFPKI
-507 QSFLDGLGEFGK
+507 EAFLNGLGEFGK
-519 RHGYIETFPP
+519 KHGYIETFPP
-529 FKRKR
+529 FRRKR
-534 WFTSWTPKMY
+534 WFNSWTPKMY
-544 NNKDSF
+544 SDRDSF

-575 ALVLIYKHIKENNLP
+575 ALVLIHKHVKENNLP
-590 VKIVMTV
+590 VKIIMTV

-602 TVCPIDYAEE
+602 TICPREYAEE
-612 WKLKMTELMEKAANT
+612 WKVLMTELMERAANT
-627 IIKNGLLKAE
+627 VIKNGLLKAE
-637 TSITKVWSK
+637 TSITNVWSK

>member
-1 MLINLHGMKYSD
+1 MKSSD
-13 TIYVVNGKDNLFD
+13 SIYVVNGKDNLFE
-26 YPLNSCTMQECISYL
+26 YPLNSCTMQECVDHL
-41 SSINLIG
+41 RSIDLIG

-65 IQCGDKEKQF
+65 IQCGDKKKQF
-75 VIDYRVTSKEDLA
+75 VIDYRVTSKADIA
-88 LLKSVL
+88 MLKYVL
-94 EDDSKIKILHN
+94 EDESKTKILHN

-164 FVNQESNPF
+164 FVGQESTPF

-180 GSKDVEYLIDIYHK
+180 GAKDVEYLIDIYHK
-194 QQADIDFKKLRSV
+194 QQPDIEAKQLRQV
-207 VKLENMAVIVFS
+207 VKLENYAVVVFS

-236 AVRNKATSL
+236 AVKNKALSVQ
-245 ELEKQLDKSLVA
+245 LEKDLDKSLLA
-257 DERFSRYKAQKQMDL
+257 DERFSRYKAKKQLDM
-272 FTPVE
+272 FTPE
-277 ELKDSTVKWS
+277 EDLKASTVKWA
-287 SPTQVLKVF
+287 SPTQVLKIF

-302 LESANGKKLA
+302 LENANGKKLA
-312 PYRYKHNLIDEY
+312 PYRFKHPLIDEY

-430 LVFGDVWNK
+430 LVFGEIWKN
-439 AAEPDCD
+439 AAEEDCA
-446 YVKAKEKCNCK
+446 YYKTKEKCDCK
-457 EHKKLRTQVKT
+457 AHKKLRTQVKT

-482 SETINCNLKEAKE
+482 SETINCSTKEAKD

-507 QSFLDGLGEFGK
+507 ESFLNGLGEFGK
-519 RHGYIETFPP
+519 KHGYIETFPP
-529 FKRKR
+529 FRRKR
-534 WFTSWTPKMY
+534 WFNSWTPKMY
-544 NNKDSF
+544 SDRDSF

-575 ALVLIYKHIKENNLP
+575 ALVLIYRHIKKHGLP

-602 TVCPIDYAEE
+602 TVCPRDYAEE
-612 WKLKMTELMEKAANT
+612 WKQQMTELMEKAAKT
-627 IIKNGLLKAE
+627 VIKNGLLKAE
-637 TSITKVWSK
+637 TSITNVWSK